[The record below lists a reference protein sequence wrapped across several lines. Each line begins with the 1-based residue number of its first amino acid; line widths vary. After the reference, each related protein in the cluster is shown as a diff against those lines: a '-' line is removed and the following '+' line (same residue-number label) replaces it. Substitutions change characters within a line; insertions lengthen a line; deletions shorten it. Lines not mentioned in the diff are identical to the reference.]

1 MRDITGNVFG
11 GDQMTAWTLMSG
23 PSRTT
28 FVNPQAGLY
37 DRIASVKAIA
47 TDTPIEGRIVFTK
60 RAKFPKGL
68 PRFTV
73 MLESVAAEFP
83 KLGAAE
89 LEIAVAKY
97 RPGWARLKEAA
108 KPSPHFRNNPI
119 ACGLRPRFE
128 NQVHRRVHRAAEALE
143 ARARHHRSQA
153 RLASLRTQTHAAFLR
168 QRAGRAQQR
177 GCRVVRAPDRIE
189 ILLDAIARVRLD
201 DHPGAIG
208 RQRLQHVTRS
218 GNRVAHVVQRIEHRD
233 ELVRVA
239 TIVVG
244 LADLEGHVG
253 EAGFARMPDR
263 GGNRLVVDS
272 RIR

>member
-1 MRDITGNVFG
+1 MNPPFGLTQVQFVSIVLGVVAFALLALLGGRAWMMRRRDARRVARVTAGAADHLRNVLVPDGNGGDYHLDFVLLTSRGIVVIDMRDITGNVFG
-11 GDQMTAWTLMSG
+11 GDQMTSWTLMSG

-47 TDTPIEGRIVFTK
+47 TDTPIEGRIVFTR

-89 LEIAVAKY
+89 LETAVAKY

-119 ACGLRPRFE
+119 A
-128 NQVHRRVHRAAEALE
+128 
-143 ARARHHRSQA
+143 
-153 RLASLRTQTHAAFLR
+153 
-168 QRAGRAQQR
+168 
-177 GCRVVRAPDRIE
+177 
-189 ILLDAIARVRLD
+189 
-201 DHPGAIG
+201 
-208 RQRLQHVTRS
+208 
-218 GNRVAHVVQRIEHRD
+218 VA
-233 ELVRVA
+233 
-239 TIVVG
+239 
-244 LADLEGHVG
+244 
-253 EAGFARMPDR
+253 
-263 GGNRLVVDS
+263 
-272 RIR
+272 